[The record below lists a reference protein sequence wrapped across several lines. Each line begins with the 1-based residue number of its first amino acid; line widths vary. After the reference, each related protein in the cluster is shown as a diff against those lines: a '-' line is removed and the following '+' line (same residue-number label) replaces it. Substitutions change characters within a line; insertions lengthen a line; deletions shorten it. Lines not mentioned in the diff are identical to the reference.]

1 MKDHIDNTY
10 GMDLSFIQN
19 MSQSEEEKTKET
31 ILRFEPL
38 SLNTKSIKLTLY
50 NTETGEKVD
59 FDFDFDMPIKETKV
73 KYIFDKDVPTSS
85 KDVKIKID
93 NVEFSSAGS
102 TINYTIN
109 SLGSGYSIM
118 QLNEKN
124 ANTVVLEEDATTI
137 KKMKKYPAMYS
148 FNNDKLILSRMD
160 FNSIEDLNNK
170 VYFSFENLFK
180 AYPINRDVLST
191 SLTGTNKKENYS
203 FDVGNYKIV
212 IEGLGFFNDQ
222 VVLVLHGEDKN
233 IKFQKDKPNA
243 NRVEVRLDAQVVA
256 TTSAG
261 VEIILDGK
269 CTSAQYGTDM
279 IFPITDSNRDL
290 IYGMGAGNIKL
301 RIASALVK
309 IDDNIK
315 FEFDLKDA
323 KTENDT
329 VKEKACDDI
338 VDAFEKR
345 LAYKSGEK
353 SVESVIGFDEK
364 LKKKGDILAEY
375 APVKITEKAE

>member
-1 MKDHIDNTY
+1 M
-10 GMDLSFIQN
+10 
-19 MSQSEEEKTKET
+19 
-31 ILRFEPL
+31 
-38 SLNTKSIKLTLY
+38 
-50 NTETGEKVD
+50 
-59 FDFDFDMPIKETKV
+59 
-73 KYIFDKDVPTSS
+73 
-85 KDVKIKID
+85 
-93 NVEFSSAGS
+93 
-102 TINYTIN
+102 
-109 SLGSGYSIM
+109 
-118 QLNEKN
+118 
-124 ANTVVLEEDATTI
+124 
-137 KKMKKYPAMYS
+137 
-148 FNNDKLILSRMD
+148 
-160 FNSIEDLNNK
+160 
-170 VYFSFENLFK
+170 
-180 AYPINRDVLST
+180 
-191 SLTGTNKKENYS
+191 
-203 FDVGNYKIV
+203 NYKIV

-375 APVKITEKAE
+375 APVKITEKAEYSAQVISSAIENDKAYAVVQEVWKGIDGIKEIHFYRTHKVVAQKGDYFWTIIEDNVIK